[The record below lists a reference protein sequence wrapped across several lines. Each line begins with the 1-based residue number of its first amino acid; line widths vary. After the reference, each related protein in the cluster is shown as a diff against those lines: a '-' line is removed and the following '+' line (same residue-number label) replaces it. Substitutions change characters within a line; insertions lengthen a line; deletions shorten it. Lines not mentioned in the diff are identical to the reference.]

1 MGYWYNNEYGKDNIA
16 ISTRVRLARNI
27 VGFPFPSKMNDA
39 QREELSKKVKNS
51 INGLGEYKLKFI
63 DMSDVPENERYA
75 LFERHIISKEFAEN
89 PKDRYLIISD
99 DETISIM
106 IGEEDHIRIQVIG
119 SGFTPKETYK
129 KANEIDNE
137 LIKNLPIAFDKE
149 LGFLTEC
156 PTNLGTGLRVS
167 VMLHLP
173 LLEANKKISS
183 LVESLNKIG
192 FTIRGMYGEGTKAIS
207 SFYQISNQI
216 TLGITEE
223 GAIENLINIT
233 NQIIE
238 LEENLR
244 KDLQKIYIED
254 KSSRA
259 LHILKGAKIL
269 ETSEMFKL
277 LSDCLI
283 GQNLELIDQNA
294 IAPIK
299 TLIEC
304 GPYMLMSKY
313 GDKTPMERDILRANI
328 VNKSIKL

>member
-1 MGYWYNNEYGKDNIA
+1 MGYWYKQNYGKNNIA
-16 ISTRVRLARNI
+16 VSTRVRLARNI
-27 VGFPFPSKMNDA
+27 EGLPFPSKMNETQKA
-39 QREELSKKVKNS
+39 ELCKTVKNAVE
-51 INGLGEYKLKFI
+51 NFDTYKLKFI
-63 DMSDVPENERYA
+63 NMSDVPENERYA
-75 LFERHIISKEFAEN
+75 LFERHIISREFAN
-89 PKDRYLIISD
+89 SPQNRAIIISE

-119 SGFTPKETYK
+119 SGFSPKETYK
-129 KANEIDNE
+129 IANDIDNL
-137 LIKNLPIAFDKE
+137 LIKNLKIAFDSE

-173 LLEANKKISS
+173 LLETNGKIPS
-183 LVESLNKIG
+183 LAESLNKIG
-192 FTIRGMYGEGTKAIS
+192 FTIRGMYGEGTKALS

-223 GAIENLINIT
+223 GAIENLNSIT

-244 KDLQKIYIED
+244 GSLQKVYIED
-254 KSSRA
+254 KANRA

-269 ETSEMFKL
+269 ETSEMLKH
-277 LSDCLI
+277 LSDCMI
-283 GQNLELIDQNA
+283 GQNLGLIDENA
-294 IAPIK
+294 ISPIEA
-299 TLIEC
+299 LIEC

-313 GDKTPMERDILRANI
+313 GDKTPLERDILRAGI
-328 VNKSIKL
+328 MNKSVKL

>member
-27 VGFPFPSKMNDA
+27 VGLPFPSKMNDA

-173 LLEANKKISS
+173 LLEANKKIPS

-259 LHILKGAKIL
+259 LHILKGAKTL

-283 GQNLELIDQNA
+283 GQNLGLIDQDA